1 MKARKKELPEA
12 PFPLTSQGFRLM
24 AEADSTGEVCVI
36 DVPGAERWDIDSPK
50 LYTCEVA
57 LETGDVQRV
66 KFASEKSLLEKSQ
79 PENATSANEARE
91 KSQAV

>member
-1 MKARKKELPEA
+1 MESLSSVRASTASVKFA
-12 PFPLTSQGFRLM
+12 PVNLH
-24 AEADSTGEVCVI
+24 EEN
-36 DVPGAERWDIDSPK
+36 
-50 LYTCEVA
+50 
-57 LETGDVQRV
+57 VQRV